1 MSALI
6 DRIESRSTNGR
17 KITDGSTP
25 AERLR
30 TTMAACRV
38 QFTWFGTKKSLTA
51 EQKAQAAEPFDAEG
65 QFLSA
70 GKKLLDTKHNAFRAV
85 TAIRTKITDH
95 WRGLTLPFPEPGVRL
110 IKHDQVEAFDQQ
122 MADFKAELEDAVRTL
137 DQCFEELK
145 QAAAQRLGSLFN
157 PADYPATLVGLFGV
171 SWDYPNIEPPDYL
184 IGLSPDLYRQEQDRV
199 RARFEEAVQ
208 LAEQAFLD
216 EFAKV
221 VAHLTERISGTNEDG
236 TPKVF
241 RDSAVD
247 NLCNFFE
254 RFRSLNVRSSQQL
267 DDLVAQAQRAVR
279 GVAAQDLRDSQSARQ
294 EVATAACASPDFAGC
309 DADRATAATHS
320 AQCLGRRGGLMD
332 LVVCSRWNDPGRVRR
347 GYRPRCSRPP
357 SHHTSQPRGAGRKG
371 PLERGPFTCEGTR
384 SRAVRSS
391 QRRS

>member
-1 MSALI
+1 
-6 DRIESRSTNGR
+6 
-17 KITDGSTP
+17 
-25 AERLR
+25 
-30 TTMAACRV
+30 
-38 QFTWFGTKKSLTA
+38 
-51 EQKAQAAEPFDAEG
+51 
-65 QFLSA
+65 
-70 GKKLLDTKHNAFRAV
+70 
-85 TAIRTKITDH
+85 
-95 WRGLTLPFPEPGVRL
+95 
-110 IKHDQVEAFDQQ
+110 

-267 DDLVAQAQRAVR
+267 DDWWPRRSELFVA
-279 GVAAQDLRDSQSARQ
+279 LRLRICVTASPSRQ
-294 EVATAACASPDFAGC
+294 EVATQLARVQTSL
-309 DADRATAATHS
+309 DAM
-320 AQCLGRRGGLMD
+320 LIE
-332 LVVCSRWNDPGRVRR
+332 
-347 GYRPRCSRPP
+347 RPRRRILRNAS
-357 SHHTSQPRGAGRKG
+357 AGG
-371 PLERGPFTCEGTR
+371 EG
-384 SRAVRSS
+384 
-391 QRRS
+391 

>member
-1 MSALI
+1 MSTLI
-6 DRIESRSTNGR
+6 DRIETRSTNGR
-17 KITDGSTP
+17 TGADSTTP

-85 TAIRTKITDH
+85 TAIRTKITDY

-110 IKHDQVEAFDQQ
+110 IKHDQVEGFDQQ

-137 DQCFEELK
+137 DRCFEELK

-221 VAHLTERISGTNEDG
+221 VS
-236 TPKVF
+236 
-241 RDSAVD
+241 
-247 NLCNFFE
+247 
-254 RFRSLNVRSSQQL
+254 
-267 DDLVAQAQRAVR
+267 
-279 GVAAQDLRDSQSARQ
+279 
-294 EVATAACASPDFAGC
+294 SPDR
-309 DADRATAATHS
+309 ADHRHQRGRHAEGLPR
-320 AQCLGRRGGLMD
+320 LGRRQPLRLLRAISLAERPQQPAARRAGGPGPAG
-332 LVVCSRWNDPGRVRR
+332 CSWGCGPG
-347 GYRPRCSRPP
+347 P
-357 SHHTSQPRGAGRKG
+357 A
-371 PLERGPFTCEGTR
+371 
-384 SRAVRSS
+384 
-391 QRRS
+391 